1 MTTLIERLLIE
12 LKLDEIDLDE
22 VYQFNPRGMNY
33 NRLRMDHSY
42 YKTIIINGAREISG
56 RRLYGN
62 AELGKVNEI
71 LDEEIFEA
79 LERFVDH
86 YTNLM
91 LDKKFTM
98 KEILVEGLKCF
109 ATFKEL
115 WS

>member
-22 VYQFNPRGMNY
+22 VYYFNPRGMKNVV
-33 NRLRMDHSY
+33 RTDHSY

-56 RRLYGN
+56 RRLYKN
-62 AELGKVNEI
+62 AESGNVKEI
-71 LDEEIFEA
+71 LDEEIFES
-79 LERFVDH
+79 LERFVYH
-86 YTNLM
+86 YQNLM
-91 LDKKFTM
+91 LDNKFTK

-109 ATFKEL
+109 AIFKEL